1 LTAPRTR
8 SAAAWSA
15 SSPSSTV
22 TIYKG
27 SRTPH
32 RRALMKPTSIYWSP
46 WSSQRGFK
54 FLLGIFRRNF
64 ARLHRRALP
73 VITSTA
79 RTVNAQGPAAP
90 ASHSPTPSA
99 LNFMAMP
106 LAPYGAGIGRG
117 GGGVGSD
124 AGEGSLNRAREGARR
139 ARSPPAQLCAGADP
153 KAWAGLPGVW
163 RRYLVAEGGDPLQS
177 AAAPGGAGADHG
189 DRGAGDGVRCVTSTT
204 LPVTSKK

>member
-1 LTAPRTR
+1 VPNRRRRLRWPAIAGRVFIDDVDRPRAAPVDSTANAICCGVVCQFAIFHGDDLQGEPY
-8 SAAAWSA
+8 
-15 SSPSSTV
+15 SPSAGANET
-22 TIYKG
+22 YFDLLG
-27 SRTPH
+27 S
-32 RRALMKPTSIYWSP
+32 LVVSK
-46 WSSQRGFK
+46 GFK

-79 RTVNAQGPAAP
+79 HTVNAQGPAAP

-99 LNFMAMP
+99 LNFMAVP

-153 KAWAGLPGVW
+153 KAWAGAPW
-163 RRYLVAEGGDPLQS
+163 RL
-177 AAAPGGAGADHG
+177 AALS
-189 DRGAGDGVRCVTSTT
+189 RR
-204 LPVTSKK
+204 